1 MISAAM
7 PYGYGAPT
15 AMGTRG
21 SAHYGIRKP
30 GCEGEGMNNED
41 ARTSRIGLIL
51 GNVVGWSALLQMV
64 FMGVTS
70 NIMFKGIW
78 SSSHIWTYINVV
90 LATVVSSVV
99 AAIVVVIAVRH
110 LPVARPFLR
119 KFVALL
125 LLMTMLGGGFYFFAT
140 ISHEKQLYSSLSTS
154 LNQEN
159 QQNPAT
165 RVSPLTEILG
175 IPYLSIDGRGWHGI
189 DRSGALLTLIYPFA
203 SMTALPCFLL
213 MLITPSFLAL
223 PVFWLWVVLSVLY
236 VVLPQRSW
244 EWMKSSVVRGWKRMR
259 HIRHE

>member
-1 MISAAM
+1 MD
-7 PYGYGAPT
+7 
-15 AMGTRG
+15 
-21 SAHYGIRKP
+21 
-30 GCEGEGMNNED
+30 NNN
-41 ARTSRIGLIL
+41 ARTPKIGLIL

-64 FMGVTS
+64 FMGIAS

-99 AAIVVVIAVRH
+99 AAIVVVSAVRH

-125 LLMTMLGGGFYFFAT
+125 LLMTMLGGGFYSFAT
-140 ISHEKQLYSSLSTS
+140 MSHNKQLCSSLSIS

-165 RVSPLTEILG
+165 RISPLIEILG
-175 IPYLSIDGRGWHGI
+175 IPYLSIDGRGWKGI
-189 DRSGALLTLIYPFA
+189 DRSGAFLTLIYPFA

-223 PVFWLWVVLSVLY
+223 PVFWLLIVLSILY
-236 VVLPQRSW
+236 IVLPQRAW
-244 EWMKSSVVRGWKRMR
+244 LWMKSSVVRGWKRVR
-259 HIRHE
+259 HQA

>member
-1 MISAAM
+1 
-7 PYGYGAPT
+7 
-15 AMGTRG
+15 
-21 SAHYGIRKP
+21 
-30 GCEGEGMNNED
+30 MNNED
-41 ARTSRIGLIL
+41 ARTSKIGLIL
-51 GNVVGWSALLQMV
+51 GNVVGWWGLLYIV
-64 FMGVTS
+64 SGAVAKRFILEEGRTGPS
-70 NIMFKGIW
+70 IW
-78 SSSHIWTYINVV
+78 VSIDVV

-244 EWMKSSVVRGWKRMR
+244 GWMKSSVLRGWKRMR